1 MQGKALPGFRDFY
14 PEELALKNHIFATWR
29 AVAARYGFEEYD
41 GPPLEPLELYTQK
54 SGDEIVQQLYN
65 FTDKGDRQVALRP
78 EMTPTLAR
86 MVGARA
92 QALKK
97 PIRWFSIPQLFRYER
112 QQRGRLREHFQL
124 NMDLI
129 GESSP
134 LADAELMAAAID
146 IMRAFGLGPAD
157 VQARISDRRVLRAL
171 LLGAGVPEAK
181 LSDAFVL
188 IDRAERMPEADLV
201 RAVREALGKPDSFLE
216 IARLKGLDP
225 VIAALSKVKGG
236 EEAGEP
242 LITAVKALGAM
253 GLGDFAQVDLSI
265 VRGLAY
271 YTGVVFELFDAK
283 RELRAICGGG
293 RYDGLL
299 KSLGGID
306 LPALGF
312 GMGDVVL
319 GELLKER
326 GAVPK
331 IAGRLEAFLVA
342 VSGEDV
348 PFVLKLAHDLRDKGV
363 AVEYGLKPK
372 AVRNQ
377 IELAAA
383 RGAARAVIVGPDERA
398 SGLLVV
404 KDLRTGSEA
413 KVPHQ
418 TVLGG
423 YFDGMAG

>member
-1 MQGKALPGFRDFY
+1 
-14 PEELALKNHIFATWR
+14 
-29 AVAARYGFEEYD
+29 
-41 GPPLEPLELYTQK
+41 
-54 SGDEIVQQLYN
+54 
-65 FTDKGDRQVALRP
+65 
-78 EMTPTLAR
+78 MTPTLAR

-134 LADAELMAAAID
+134 LADAELVAAAID

-181 LSDAFVL
+181 LSEAFVL

-216 IARLKGLDP
+216 IARLKGLDH

-253 GLGDFAQVDLSI
+253 GLGDFVQVDLSI

-331 IAGRLEAFLVA
+331 TGGRLEAFLVA

-348 PFVLKLAHDLRDKGV
+348 PFVLKLAHDLRDRGV
-363 AVEYGLKPK
+363 AIEYGLKPK

-418 TVLGG
+418 VVLGS